1 MFDYKELAL
10 GLVYYT
16 NTVED
21 PQQIVRDIL
30 DLEEKRKSLGHDFTN
45 IKAWQPWDYDYG
57 KPERTI
63 YCWQKWIPTPENLDR
78 NDPLYNETLSISKRL
93 YDGLE
98 ACVDHYKNQLYPWA
112 GRNLKSREHS
122 MSFLRYESGGY
133 LPAHSDHGVSSRTLS
148 CVMYLNDDYGGGDI
162 VFQHAG
168 VTVSPEAGSIVF
180 FPSNFVYVHEV
191 KEITQGTR
199 YAVPNWYHNRKEIL
213 YSDGTE

>member
-1 MFDYKELAL
+1 MFEYKELAL

-16 NTVED
+16 NTVKD
-21 PQQIVRDIL
+21 PSKIVKDIL
-30 DLEEKRKSLGHDFTN
+30 DLEEKRKNLNNIVTN
-45 IKAWQPWDYDYG
+45 IKEWQPWDYDYG
-57 KPERTI
+57 KPEKTI
-63 YCWQKWIPTPENLDR
+63 YCWQKWIPTPENLIKS
-78 NDPLYNETLSISKRL
+78 DPFYEETLSISKRL

-98 ACVDHYKNQLYPWA
+98 SCVNHYKNELYPWA

-122 MSFLRYESGGY
+122 MSFLRYEKGGY

-148 CVMYLNDDYGGGDI
+148 CVMYLNNDYKGGDI
-162 VFQHAG
+162 VFDHAK

-191 KEITQGTR
+191 MEITEGTR
-199 YAVPNWYHNRKEIL
+199 YAVPNWYHNRKEMI